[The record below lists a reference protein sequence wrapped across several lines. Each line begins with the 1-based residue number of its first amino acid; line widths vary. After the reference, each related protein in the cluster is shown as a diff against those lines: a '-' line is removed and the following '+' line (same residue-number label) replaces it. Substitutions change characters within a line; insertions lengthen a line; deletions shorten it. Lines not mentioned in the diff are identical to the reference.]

1 MAEEYRDEDLDG
13 RDDLEPDTSPEDD
26 AGDPAAAFEAL
37 RETVEDL
44 AANLTR
50 EMTTIRKG
58 VETAFDQIERQG
70 TPVDYSAELGRI
82 VQSLTTV
89 GERLKA
95 VEQSPVLRQG
105 ADHYARALERSGDGL
120 VRNAVQQLERQ
131 ASDLERISGVLASH
145 SRSAFLRKDQ
155 DIRMWTAAGFGIIAG
170 MSLLLLLPRFLPFS
184 ADSHVAS
191 LVMGRDR
198 VSAGYAMIEAADPFT
213 VKKMKWG
220 GQFYDAGGGEILAC
234 LENARQTGKDQKC
247 TVSVPAPEK
256 ER

>member
-105 ADHYARALERSGDGL
+105 ADHYARALER
-120 VRNAVQQLERQ
+120 
-131 ASDLERISGVLASH
+131 
-145 SRSAFLRKDQ
+145 
-155 DIRMWTAAGFGIIAG
+155 
-170 MSLLLLLPRFLPFS
+170 
-184 ADSHVAS
+184 
-191 LVMGRDR
+191 
-198 VSAGYAMIEAADPFT
+198 
-213 VKKMKWG
+213 
-220 GQFYDAGGGEILAC
+220 
-234 LENARQTGKDQKC
+234 
-247 TVSVPAPEK
+247 
-256 ER
+256 